1 MRILPFRNRPHDS
14 ARRALQRHRPG
25 GAFHLYRAAPIRRQR
40 SSPRQR
46 ATCSP
51 TEESQ
56 PVLGYGRT
64 MSRRVKRFAATVRR
78 YPTAADS
85 ALAAAF
91 ALASLVSLYTTFELL
106 RQDPKFHEPPKLGI
120 VVSLLVVT
128 LPLAFRRRVPLTA
141 SCTVVAAFVIGR
153 VLRHPGFAG
162 FAWEQYF
169 TVWACWLALYT
180 AVAHGAGRR
189 RVVVVAVLTLVALG
203 EITRELFYKGGP
215 FKGLPL
221 NQGFYLAYNVGFI
234 ALPILLGAAVRSLRE
249 RQRELASQTVELR
262 REREENARRA
272 VLEERVRIARELHDV
287 VAHHVSVM
295 GVQAGAARRVM
306 ERRPDKTE
314 EVLSSIEAS
323 SRQAV
328 VELHRLLGFLRRADQ
343 PDELAPQPDLAQLP
357 ELVAQARQGGLTVE
371 LSVEGE
377 PRPLPRT
384 LEVSAYRVIQE
395 ALTNAVKHS
404 GGTTATVRVG
414 YTETML
420 EIEVRDDGNGGAG
433 QPVNNVGGHG
443 LMGMRERV
451 GLHGGHLRAGVT
463 AVGGFAV
470 HPTFPL
476 NVHTA

>member
-1 MRILPFRNRPHDS
+1 MTL
-14 ARRALQRHRPG
+14 RADYSSVIGREALFISTVRLLR
-25 GAFHLYRAAPIRRQR
+25 RRQR
-40 SSPRQR
+40 SSLRQR

-51 TEESQ
+51 TEDSQ
-56 PVLGYGRT
+56 PILGYGRT

-189 RVVVVAVLTLVALG
+189 RVVVVALLTLAALG

-221 NQGFYLAYNVGFI
+221 NQDFYLAYNVGFI
-234 ALPILLGAAVRSLRE
+234 ALPILLGVAVRSLRE
-249 RQRELASQTVELR
+249 RQRELAAQTVELR

-306 ERRPDKTE
+306 GSRPDKAQ
-314 EVLSSIEAS
+314 EVLSSIEGS

-328 VELHRLLGFLRRADQ
+328 DELHRLLGFLRRADQ

-357 ELVAQARQGGLTVE
+357 DLVAQSSQGQLNVE
-371 LSVEGE
+371 LSIEGE
-377 PRPLPRT
+377 PRPLPLT
-384 LEVSAYRVIQE
+384 LQVSAYRVIQE
-395 ALTNAVKHS
+395 ALTNVLKHS
-404 GGTTATVRVG
+404 AASRATVRLQ
-414 YTETML
+414 YTATAL
-420 EIEVRDDGNGGAG
+420 EVDVLDDGKRRGAE
-433 QPVNNVGGHG
+433 PTSPRAAGHG
-443 LMGMRERV
+443 LIGMRERV
-451 GLHGGHLRAGVT
+451 GLHGGH
-463 AVGGFAV
+463 
-470 HPTFPL
+470 
-476 NVHTA
+476 